1 MSSKLPAFPTDEEAE
16 AFLERG
22 DLSEFIVAER
32 LKPTSFEFAPKEKTV
47 SMRMPEA
54 LLDAVRT
61 AARQEGIPYQRYIRL
76 TLERAIAARPA
87 PLKRDA
93 G

>member
-1 MSSKLPAFPTDEEAE
+1 
-16 AFLERG
+16 
-22 DLSEFIVAER
+22 
-32 LKPTSFEFAPKEKTV
+32 
-47 SMRMPEA
+47 MRMPEA

-61 AARQEGIPYQRYIRL
+61 AAREEGIPYQRYIRL

-87 PLKRDA
+87 PLKRGA